1 MSQLYNAEPDKV
13 SPAPTLPTRVRS
25 VSLTSRSLTTG
36 QAIATLEDAITFSP
50 SAALIEPVIF
60 NLTTLYE
67 LRLGAAQAA
76 EKKLDLLVKVRRSLP
91 LPLVPRS
98 WVRAMLTTPSTRV
111 DVTEGRS
118 VGR

>member
-1 MSQLYNAEPDKV
+1 M
-13 SPAPTLPTRVRS
+13 
-25 VSLTSRSLTTG
+25 TG

-76 EKKLDLLVKVRRSLP
+76 EKKLDLLVKVR
-91 LPLVPRS
+91 
-98 WVRAMLTTPSTRV
+98 
-111 DVTEGRS
+111 
-118 VGR
+118 